1 MIYTYISFSRIKKI
15 KIKNKKGGSPRL
27 IILYILDE
35 IDMKFYILENLEN
48 ILENETKDL
57 LELIEKIENP
67 KIHDDLLVKISE
79 AKEKLIEEMESIERY
94 LR

>member
-1 MIYTYISFSRIKKI
+1 M
-15 KIKNKKGGSPRL
+15 

-35 IDMKFYILENLEN
+35 VHMKFYLLENLEN

-67 KIHDDLLVKISE
+67 KIHDDILVKISE
-79 AKEKLIEEMESIERY
+79 AKGKLIEEMESIERY

>member
-1 MIYTYISFSRIKKI
+1 M
-15 KIKNKKGGSPRL
+15 

-35 IDMKFYILENLEN
+35 VHMKFYLLENLEN
-48 ILENETKDL
+48 ILEEEVKEILETL
-57 LELIEKIENP
+57 EKIKDP
-67 KIHDDLLVKISE
+67 GIHDELMVKISE